1 MDKTKIEWADSTWN
15 PITGC
20 RHKCPYC
27 YARGIANR
35 FVSRKGCHL
44 VEPETYKLGDDGSE
58 TYEINE
64 QPYYVDDETG
74 KQYKCAYPHGFV
86 PTLHRYRME
95 EYRNKKRQRNIFV
108 GSMADIFGEWVSD
121 RWIREVFN
129 ACEKVPQHNYL
140 FLTKNPGRYME
151 LHHYGELPLRDNMW
165 YGTTVTDPDTE
176 YMGQDGQYEF
186 HTFLSVEPILADF
199 GELSEKSY
207 IPEWIIVGAETGSRK
222 DKVIPRREWIENIV
236 EQCRKYNIPV
246 FMKKSLTDIW
256 GEELIQEF
264 PEALIH
270 RENVVSDPELF
281 LSVDRNEVKDPV
293 AYCKSKHR
301 YLTKK
306 QMKIHKCLQIKC
318 TGLERLKHS
327 YWEERQQIKDEAKR
341 KRKQ

>member
-20 RHKCPYC
+20 RHKCHYC

-74 KQYKCAYPHGFV
+74 KQFRCAYPHGFV
-86 PTLHRYRME
+86 PTIHRYRMG
-95 EYRNKKRQRNIFV
+95 EYRDKKRQRNIFV
-108 GSMADIFGEWVSD
+108 GSMSDVFGEWVPD

-129 ACEKVPQHNYL
+129 ACEKAPQHNYL
-140 FLTKNPGRYME
+140 FLTKNPRRYME

-176 YMGQDGQYEF
+176 YMGQDGHYEF

-236 EQCRKYNIPV
+236 EQCRKVQHTGIYETKPHGHLGRRTHSRV
-246 FMKKSLTDIW
+246 PESSYPC
-256 GEELIQEF
+256 LIYF
-264 PEALIH
+264 GALI
-270 RENVVSDPELF
+270 
-281 LSVDRNEVKDPV
+281 
-293 AYCKSKHR
+293 
-301 YLTKK
+301 
-306 QMKIHKCLQIKC
+306 KIWLN
-318 TGLERLKHS
+318 LR
-327 YWEERQQIKDEAKR
+327 
-341 KRKQ
+341 